1 MLPPSPSEDDTKHS
15 QLNTED
21 STNDLVFPSAI
32 VDEHSPEILP
42 YTSSSSGKSC
52 LTATTVDTSLSNLL
66 AGSNT
71 SETQAN
77 SDPVSKLLGNW
88 SGLSFSFLGGA
99 RDSDDNV
106 GVSMLGGTLINQ
118 EETEGSKIAPIGTP
132 QHQPKVPKQ
141 SPVDQAAAKDDF
153 YTVPANTNNSG
164 STAELQVGMDS
175 TSSVDFLA
183 LFVDVEKE
191 FVVCGSVVVVVGEDN
206 VCAVVGEMGECVTE
220 NEIGLH
226 YDWTKTAFA

>member
-1 MLPPSPSEDDTKHS
+1 M
-15 QLNTED
+15 
-21 STNDLVFPSAI
+21 
-32 VDEHSPEILP
+32 
-42 YTSSSSGKSC
+42 
-52 LTATTVDTSLSNLL
+52 
-66 AGSNT
+66 
-71 SETQAN
+71 
-77 SDPVSKLLGNW
+77 SKLLGNW

-175 TSSVDFLA
+175 TSSVSDSRLEPCVGDQTSETTLIFEREEDSMFTNQMDNLVSPKQEVSQPPWDCWPSTNSDTM
-183 LFVDVEKE
+183 LTTELLMNPTSHEKLLDPASHE
-191 FVVCGSVVVVVGEDN
+191 RLLDPTTSS
-206 VCAVVGEMGECVTE
+206 
-220 NEIGLH
+220 NEVRAARH
-226 YDWTKTAFA
+226 YCHQQRQR